1 MDWGSG
7 GEGMQDL
14 AKAFVPLRELV
25 VVADVGVSRRRN
37 SHIVL
42 EPTPA
47 ESLETMTEF
56 LQGVRNKQRQ
66 RFREWQDSVLRVVRP
81 GAREHSDGEPAPAA
95 AAASGAS
102 TAAAGPGSLSRLLG
116 FFRRNGWSRAGVGAA
131 GSADTV

>member
-1 MDWGSG
+1 
-7 GEGMQDL
+7 MQDL

-81 GAREHSDGEPAPAA
+81 GARETGHNDGEPAPAA
-95 AAASGAS
+95 AATEA
-102 TAAAGPGSLSRLLG
+102 AAAGPSSLSRLLG
-116 FFRRNGWSRAGVGAA
+116 FFRRNGGSRAGAA